1 MLNNQRVYSTPISN
15 HSPANDLLIQMS
27 RACTAGSWYP
37 NTQAEHWNLGWTCW
51 KRCSIAM
58 VDHRRVSHHDS
69 NSKKNGKVYSSS
81 QENSIYIYICVCVCV
96 CVFKFCYRYQEE
108 VGWASH
114 VFCGCGW
121 EMLRTMLHPSWYVV
135 KDNLSL
141 PPPIDVIVFWTENPM
156 GFSTS
161 MLLLLLG

>member
-1 MLNNQRVYSTPISN
+1 M
-15 HSPANDLLIQMS
+15 
-27 RACTAGSWYP
+27 
-37 NTQAEHWNLGWTCW
+37 TCW
-51 KRCSIAM
+51 SKCQGLALPGLGIPTPRLSIGTWAGHAGNDVPSPWWITGGYHIMIATPKRMEKYI
-58 VDHRRVSHHDS
+58 VHH
-69 NSKKNGKVYSSS
+69 KKLL
-81 QENSIYIYICVCVCV
+81 YICVCV